1 MIRSTYLVARRD
13 YLGYVTAWGFW
24 LGLLFTPVI
33 LGIFILAPTFAQ
45 NAQPT
50 RYYTVIEQGQ
60 VFTDALRQEMSGSDE
75 QMVRMILDP
84 LAVTERR
91 SSDVLD
97 TFDTAREAG
106 ASVED
111 AFEAAGGNPAL
122 LPRRDFVEVDP
133 PVSSSAELAP
143 FLLGETLIETPE
155 GPQPLFAAIVVNDGT
170 REIEY
175 WSENL
180 QARTLINAARQAE
193 HELQLDRALAAV
205 NVSRDVLESAREAR
219 RDVKQQRLRMGEEA
233 NAETE
238 VTQADQAPFIVSI
251 MMAFSLWFLIFSV
264 INYLLM
270 GTIEER
276 SNKIFDSLLT
286 SVKLPHLLAG
296 KLIAVLLLA
305 LTLMAF
311 WGIGSGLLTWFV
323 RDNIPADVAKGLS
336 SLVVAATNPALFI
349 PALISFVLGYLMYGS
364 LFLALGSLCDTIQE
378 AQTLMTPLFVMLMAP
393 LAMLAFAIQDAESA
407 LIEIMAWVPFFT
419 PFLLI
424 LRMPTEPPVW
434 EVFAQ
439 LGIMALTT
447 LIILHLATRVYRAGA
462 VHGAGVNDVW
472 AFFGKLVPG
481 KSSA

>member
-155 GPQPLFAAIVVNDGT
+155 GPQPLFAAIAVNDGT
-170 REIEY
+170 REIE
-175 WSENL
+175 
-180 QARTLINAARQAE
+180 
-193 HELQLDRALAAV
+193 
-205 NVSRDVLESAREAR
+205 
-219 RDVKQQRLRMGEEA
+219 
-233 NAETE
+233 
-238 VTQADQAPFIVSI
+238 
-251 MMAFSLWFLIFSV
+251 
-264 INYLLM
+264 
-270 GTIEER
+270 
-276 SNKIFDSLLT
+276 
-286 SVKLPHLLAG
+286 
-296 KLIAVLLLA
+296 
-305 LTLMAF
+305 
-311 WGIGSGLLTWFV
+311 
-323 RDNIPADVAKGLS
+323 
-336 SLVVAATNPALFI
+336 
-349 PALISFVLGYLMYGS
+349 
-364 LFLALGSLCDTIQE
+364 
-378 AQTLMTPLFVMLMAP
+378 
-393 LAMLAFAIQDAESA
+393 
-407 LIEIMAWVPFFT
+407 
-419 PFLLI
+419 
-424 LRMPTEPPVW
+424 
-434 EVFAQ
+434 
-439 LGIMALTT
+439 
-447 LIILHLATRVYRAGA
+447 
-462 VHGAGVNDVW
+462 
-472 AFFGKLVPG
+472 
-481 KSSA
+481 